1 MRNVFAVG
9 KRPNGLEKK
18 KETVLL
24 DAAGIDRLS
33 ALLTQALEQAAVN
46 RKDVIR
52 LRLAVEEL
60 LGLWQVRL
68 GKETVCT
75 FRCGTRLGRMYLE
88 ITAPGQRIDPEETAA
103 DMAGRLLCS
112 NLLAQAGLSPVYS
125 YQDGI
130 NRMALY
136 PARPQRL
143 SPLLQLLL
151 AILGAAVVG
160 AGLLA
165 LPAPVRETATGVVN
179 PLFTALMGVL
189 QTLASPMIFLS
200 VCWGILNIG
209 DVHMLGRI
217 GKTVLLRFLGGVFL
231 LTSVSAAVLV
241 WFFRSGDGAA
251 STGEN
256 AAAQIYSMLL
266 EIIPGNIVTP
276 FLEGNSLQ
284 IIFMAICVG
293 LVLLVLGEKTSA
305 LCALLDQV
313 NTAVQFMMETVSRYI
328 PLFVFTSLLSLTLSD
343 AMSNLGGVVKALL
356 LGIAACVAWPLLYAL
371 WASLKLKVS
380 LPVVL
385 RKLLP
390 TYLIALSTASSSAAL
405 STNLETCERRL
416 GISERIVHFAVPL
429 GQVVF
434 KTGGAVGFFVLALGL
449 AEFYGVSISLPWV
462 VTGVLTASLLAIA
475 APPVPGGSLTCYTV
489 LLTQLGIPAEAVGL
503 AVAGNVILDFFMTSC
518 GISCLQS
525 ELILSANKL
534 GMLDREQLGKE

>member
-1 MRNVFAVG
+1 MFAVG
-9 KRPNGLEKK
+9 KRSNSLEKK
-18 KETVLL
+18 EETVLL

-33 ALLTQALEQAAVN
+33 VLLTQGLEQAAVN

-52 LRLAVEEL
+52 LRLATEEL
-60 LGLWQVRL
+60 LALWQVRL
-68 GKETVCT
+68 GEETVCT

-130 NRMALY
+130 NRIALY
-136 PARPQRL
+136 PSRPQKL

-151 AILGAAVVG
+151 AILAAAAVG
-160 AGLLA
+160 AVLLA
-165 LPAPVRETATGVVN
+165 LPAPVEKTAAGVVE
-179 PLFTALMGVL
+179 PLFSALMGIL

-209 DVHMLGRI
+209 DVHMLGQI

-231 LTSVSAAVLV
+231 LTAVSAAILV
-241 WFFRSGDGAA
+241 WFFRSGSGAA
-251 STGEN
+251 SMGEN

-266 EIIPGNIVTP
+266 GIIPGNIVTP

-284 IIFMAICVG
+284 IIFMAICIG
-293 LVLLVLGEKTSA
+293 LVLLVLKDKTSA
-305 LCALLDQV
+305 LCVLLGQV
-313 NTAVQFMMETVSRYI
+313 NTAVQFMMEAVSRYI
-328 PLFVFTSLLSLTLSD
+328 PLFVFVSLLSLTLSD
-343 AMSNLGGVVKALL
+343 AMRNLGGVVKALL

-371 WASLKLKVS
+371 WASLRLNVS
-380 LPVVL
+380 PLLVL

-405 STNLETCERRL
+405 STNLETCQRRL

-489 LLTQLGIPAEAVGL
+489 LLTQLGIPSQAVGL

-525 ELILSANKL
+525 ELILSSNKL
-534 GMLDREQLGKE
+534 GMLDRETLGKE